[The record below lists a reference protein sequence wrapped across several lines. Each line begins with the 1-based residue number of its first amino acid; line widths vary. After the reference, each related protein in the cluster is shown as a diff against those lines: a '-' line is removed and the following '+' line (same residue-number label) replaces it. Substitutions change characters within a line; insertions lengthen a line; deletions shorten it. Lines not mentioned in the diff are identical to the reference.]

1 MSISKK
7 QFGRMPDGTLV
18 DIFTIENN
26 NGMILKVI
34 SYGAAVVSLKVPD
47 RSRKLDDIVL
57 GYDNLKSYIEGKMFF
72 GAVIGR
78 HANRIKNASFTI
90 NGIWYNLAKNEGEN
104 HLHGGNVGFDKVVWS
119 ADDNYECR
127 NNSLTLRYCSKDG
140 EEGYPGD
147 LDVRVIYTLTD
158 DNALRIDYYAV
169 SDKDTVVNLTNHSY
183 FNLSGHDAGEILN
196 DIVTMNADRVT
207 VNDNECIPNGEIRN
221 VKGTPM
227 DFTKPERISEMIDYD
242 YDQIKIG
249 NGYDQN
255 YIINRTRDGIV
266 KAAEVYDEKSG
277 RVMEVFTTQKG
288 IQFYTGNN
296 IIDNTVGKGN
306 AIYNKRYGLC
316 FETQCFPNSLMHDN
330 FPSALLKAD
339 TEYAN
344 TTIYKF
350 SIK

>member
-1 MSISKK
+1 MSISRKK
-7 QFGRMPDGTLV
+7 FGEMPDGTLV
-18 DIFTIENN
+18 DIFTIENK

-34 SYGAAVVSLKVPD
+34 NYGAAIVSLKVPD
-47 RSRKLDDIVL
+47 RSKKFDDVIL
-57 GYDNLKSYIEGKMFF
+57 GYDNLDSYINGKMFF

-90 NGIWYNLAKNEGEN
+90 NGIKYNLAKNEGEN
-104 HLHGGNVGFDKVVWS
+104 HIHGGNKGFDKVVWN
-119 ADDNYECR
+119 ADDNCECK
-127 NNSLTLRYCSKDG
+127 NNSLTLKYYSKDG
-140 EEGYPGD
+140 EEGYPGN
-147 LDVRVIYTLTD
+147 LNVRVTYTLTD
-158 DNALRIDYYAV
+158 ENELRIDYYAV

-183 FNLSGHDAGEILN
+183 FNLSGHDAGKILN
-196 DIVTMNADRVT
+196 DIVTINADRIT
-207 VNDNECIPNGEIRN
+207 VNDSEWIPNGEIRN

-227 DFTKPERISEMIDYD
+227 DFTKPEKISEMIDYD

-255 YIINRTRDGIV
+255 YIINRDKDGIV
-266 KAAEVYDEKSG
+266 KAAEAYDEKSG

-288 IQFYTGNN
+288 VQFYTGNN
-296 IIDNTVGKGN
+296 IIDNTIGKNN
-306 AIYNKRYGLC
+306 AVYNKRYGLC

-350 SIK
+350 SIR